1 MRVVWVF
8 PPANTLHAEAKV
20 VPSISS
26 VSSLGTCSLTISPQ
40 RPHSSCLTSMSP
52 CGTTEQ

>member
-8 PPANTLHAEAKV
+8 PPANTLHAEAEV

-40 RPHSSCLTSMSP
+40 PPHSSCLTSMSP